1 MNNDNEIMKEF
12 NETFGPQPEP
22 QVEPYRVVQN
32 QNIMD
37 SSKVNNTINQN
48 IQNNSNNIAM
58 PNFVT
63 QNPAPINMVPE
74 VNNTV
79 INSNPAMEDINSI
92 NNQPIQQQLYNT
104 TNYINDSDRPVE
116 PKQKKATIKIN
127 PELKTVMLLA
137 LVLLIAM
144 AFIPT
149 IFDWLDALKI
159 KIFG

>member
-32 QNIMD
+32 QNIIEPNE
-37 SSKVNNTINQN
+37 VNNGANQN
-48 IQNNSNNIAM
+48 IQNNSSNVTM

-63 QNPAPINMVPE
+63 QNPTPINMVPE

-79 INSNPAMEDINSI
+79 INSNPAMGDVNSM

-116 PKQKKATIKIN
+116 AKQKKATIKIN

-144 AFIPT
+144 TLIPT
-149 IFDWLDALKI
+149 IFDWLNELKI